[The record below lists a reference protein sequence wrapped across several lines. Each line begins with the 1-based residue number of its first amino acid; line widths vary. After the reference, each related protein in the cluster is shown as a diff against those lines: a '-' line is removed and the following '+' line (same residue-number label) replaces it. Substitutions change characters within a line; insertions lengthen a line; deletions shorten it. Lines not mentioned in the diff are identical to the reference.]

1 MVKAKELF
9 DIDKLREHTLKAIK
23 EHDAYKTGSYGIDET
38 EGNYKT
44 VLVCD
49 LVSGALG
56 IHQPKTIA
64 EIFGGKVDENDDD
77 VYYYLEGLYT
87 PIEKE
92 LTKLVGLDGF
102 FFFGWY
108 DADDSFSLF
117 FYHEYNKEDE

>member
-1 MVKAKELF
+1 MF
-9 DIDKLREHTLKAIK
+9 DIDKLREHTLKVSQA
-23 EHDAYKTGSYGIDET
+23 YGIGEVND
-38 EGNYKT
+38 GFRS

-77 VYYYLEGLYT
+77 VYYDLESLYT
-87 PIEKE
+87 PIEEE

-108 DADDSFSLF
+108 EADGAFSLF
-117 FYHEYNKEDE
+117 YCHEYNEEDE